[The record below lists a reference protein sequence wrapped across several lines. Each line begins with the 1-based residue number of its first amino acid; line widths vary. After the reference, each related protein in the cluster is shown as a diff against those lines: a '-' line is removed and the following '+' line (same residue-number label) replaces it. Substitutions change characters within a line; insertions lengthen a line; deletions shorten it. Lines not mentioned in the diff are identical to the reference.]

1 METQENAPAL
11 SLSYKCLEIL
21 FIVSVT
27 VNFCVS
33 WSVILPK
40 LCHAILRGLCH
51 RRRDD
56 QLSEEYWSE
65 IPFFCRRFS
74 TNLIFTLTMPVC
86 GIILLIN
93 TDLLHS
99 PFFAYNGSFCL
110 VFSVALGHYVFKTAE
125 VLTFKSAIF
134 HYKPLLVHHVV
145 AMATYISIL
154 IYEQNAIMGLVMLFV
169 EGSLV
174 FAEHEQEHFR
184 RVISLREESKLR
196 KIGTA
201 VAFVLALILKGVI
214 PVSLIIIAFL
224 TSISDLLKMAYVP
237 LAFFFLSLVFF
248 AAVDLWFFRDALAEL
263 SRQFARFPRLPMIIV
278 PVPRKSSK
286 ASPPTTAINNEGL
299 KKLLLARDGLAGSI
313 NITEN
318 ALWEKD
324 LNLSQEAPAILQL
337 ESTTPTEIKG
347 QLVVDMDINEK

>member
-1 METQENAPAL
+1 
-11 SLSYKCLEIL
+11 
-21 FIVSVT
+21 
-27 VNFCVS
+27 
-33 WSVILPK
+33 
-40 LCHAILRGLCH
+40 
-51 RRRDD
+51 
-56 QLSEEYWSE
+56 
-65 IPFFCRRFS
+65 
-74 TNLIFTLTMPVC
+74 MPVC

-93 TDLLHS
+93 SDVLQN
-99 PFFAYNGSFCL
+99 PFFTYNGSYCL

-125 VLTFKSAIF
+125 VLTFKSDIF
-134 HYKPLLVHHVV
+134 HYKPLLVHHIV
-145 AMATYISIL
+145 AMATYVSIL
-154 IYEQNAIMGLVMLFV
+154 VYEQNAIMGLVILFV
-169 EGSLV
+169 EGSLI

-184 RVISLREESKLR
+184 RVISLRQESKLR

-201 VAFVLALILKGVI
+201 VAFVIALIVKGVV
-214 PVSLIIIAFL
+214 PVSLIVIAFL
-224 TSISDLLKMAYVP
+224 TSISGLLKMSYVP

-248 AAVDLWFFRDALAEL
+248 AAVDLWFFRDALAEF
-263 SRQFARFPRLPMIIV
+263 SRQYSRFPRLPMIIV

-324 LNLSQEAPAILQL
+324 LNLSQETPAILPL

-347 QLVVDMDINEK
+347 QLVVDIDLNEN